1 MTTISRREWV
11 KGMALAT
18 LGTVAFYDLSAQS
31 KQANAASWKPRAW
44 SAEQDQLLSDWV
56 GIIIPES
63 AIPGAVSLG
72 VPVFVKTMLDDC
84 YDPAAQATFRKVLD
98 GFKTSLESYVKKPW
112 SQASQAE
119 KEQFL
124 FVMAHGNLGAD
135 AQKAMSTLK
144 GLTIQGYTSS
154 EEIMVNHFHYVMAP
168 GYFNGCASVKK
179 S

>member
-18 LGTVAFYDLSAQS
+18 LGTVAFYDLSAQKIPVKQTSEKS
-31 KQANAASWKPRAW
+31 KPWTTK
-44 SAEQDQLLSDWV
+44 QDQQLNEWV
-56 GIIIPES
+56 GVIIPES
-63 AIPGAVSLG
+63 TIPGAVSLG
-72 VPVFVKTMLDDC
+72 VPVFIKTMLDDC
-84 YDPAAQATFRKVLD
+84 YEISAQDTFRKVVD
-98 GFKTSLESYVKKPW
+98 GFTDSFESYAKKPW
-112 SQASQAE
+112 TQASQAE

-124 FVMAHGNLGAD
+124 FAMAQGNLGAD

-154 EEIMVNHFHYVMAP
+154 EEIMVKYYHYVMAP
-168 GYFNGCASVKK
+168 GFFNGCAPVKK

>member
-18 LGTVAFYDLSAQS
+18 LGSVAFYDLTAQT
-31 KQANAASWKPRAW
+31 KPVLPATWKPLVW
-44 SAEQDQLLSDWV
+44 TKEQDQLLNDWV

-63 AIPGAVSLG
+63 TIPGAVSLG
-72 VPVFVKTMLDDC
+72 VPSFVKTMLDDC
-84 YDPAAQATFRKVLD
+84 YQPAAQEAFRKVLD
-98 GFKTSLESYVKKPW
+98 GFRTSLESYVKKTW
-112 SQASQAE
+112 AQASQAE

-124 FVMAHGNLGAD
+124 FAMAHGNLGAD

-154 EEIMVNHFHYVMAP
+154 EEIMVKYYHYVMAP
-168 GYFNGCASVKK
+168 GFFNGCAPVKK

>member
-18 LGTVAFYDLSAQS
+18 LGSVAFYDLTAQIKPVFPS
-31 KQANAASWKPRAW
+31 SWKPMVW
-44 SAEQDQLLSDWV
+44 TKEQDQLLSDWV

-63 AIPGAVSLG
+63 TIPGAVSLG
-72 VPVFVKTMLDDC
+72 VPLFVKTMLDDC
-84 YDPAAQATFRKVLD
+84 YQPAAQEAFRKVLD
-98 GFKTSLESYVKKPW
+98 GFRTSLESYLKKPW
-112 SQASQAE
+112 VQANQAE

-124 FVMAHGNLGAD
+124 FTMSKGNLGPD

-154 EEIMVNHFHYVMAP
+154 EEIMVKYYHYVMAP
-168 GYFNGCASVKK
+168 GFFNGCAPVKK